1 MQTIGAITAANHSP
15 LPKTGRASTTRREPG
30 DIERG
35 LPYVLRALEDPSN
48 RQPDGRVVV
57 RWLECEK
64 HGRYPH
70 EVVDPSQEGFLH
82 PQVVNV
88 DCPACRKERAHVQR
102 FSRMAIP
109 RRYAGCTVRG
119 FKAETE
125 VQKRVKDFVIEFCK
139 GIRARIS
146 NGDSLIFSG
155 GFGNGK
161 SHLACAIAKVAM
173 EAGFSCQFVTLS
185 RLIAEVH
192 ESWGAGHRE
201 SELEIIKR
209 YAGLDLL
216 IIDEIG
222 AQYGTPAEVKILF
235 DVLGDRYGE
244 MRSTILISNA
254 PLVVSKKQAAAGIKP
269 LVSFIGDRVLDRFR
283 ENGSAAIG
291 FTWGSYRGRVAEARE
306 VE

>member
-1 MQTIGAITAANHSP
+1 MQTIGTIAAANRSQ
-15 LPKTGRASTTRREPG
+15 LPKTGQALTTRRALG
-30 DIERG
+30 ATERG

-48 RQPDGRVVV
+48 RLPDGCVVV
-57 RWLECEK
+57 RWGECKK
-64 HGRYPH
+64 HGRFPV
-70 EVVDPSQEGFLH
+70 EVVDPSKEGFLK
-82 PQVVNV
+82 PQVIATE
-88 DCPACRKERAHVQR
+88 CPLCVKEREHLQR

-109 RRYAGCTVRG
+109 KRYVGCSVNG
-119 FKAETE
+119 FKAEGE
-125 VQKRVKDFVIEFCK
+125 AQKRVKSFVIDFCK
-139 GIRARIS
+139 DIRARIEH
-146 NGDSLIFSG
+146 GDSLIFSG

-185 RLIAEVH
+185 RLLAEVH
-192 ESWGAGHRE
+192 ESWGSSRRE

-216 IIDEIG
+216 IIDEVG

-235 DVLGDRYGE
+235 DVLGERYGE

-254 PLVVSKKQAAAGIKP
+254 PLMVTEKQAAVGIQP
-269 LVSFIGDRVLDRFR
+269 LVSFIGERVLNRFR

-291 FTWGSYRGRVAEARE
+291 FTWESYRGRK